1 MQKNKERRYQKVEEL
16 LSDLDKIE
24 KDVSTRELVLP
35 ARKPLIKKNILK
47 ALNLKKI
54 FVTALVLAGLAVAW
68 LIFFSPRELSLDPQR
83 IVVATFDN
91 KTGDELLD
99 PYGRVAAD
107 WITQALSR
115 TDVVDAVPTTIV
127 LQSSSE
133 VGIKT
138 SGLDSIDL
146 LRALAEKTNGG
157 YRNIAPASIGYSSAL
172 LRFYTQ

>member
-1 MQKNKERRYQKVEEL
+1 MHKNKEKRYQKVEEL
-16 LSDLDKIE
+16 LSDLDKME
-24 KDVSTRELVLP
+24 KDIPTGELALP
-35 ARKPLIKKNILK
+35 ARKPIITKNILA

-54 FVTALVLAGLAVAW
+54 FVAALVLGGLVIIL
-68 LIFFSPRELSLDPQR
+68 LILFRPRELSVDPKR

-115 TDVVDAVPTTIV
+115 TDVVEVVPTTIV
-127 LQSSSE
+127 LQSSNE

-138 SGLDSIDL
+138 SGLDSMAL
-146 LRALAEKTNGG
+146 LRALAKKANVGTVIWG
-157 YRNIAPASIGYSSAL
+157 SYSADCN
-172 LRFYTQ
+172 